1 MNRVNIISNQDG
13 TLLSIMYFE
22 VTNPK
27 GIVQIVH
34 GMCEHKERY
43 KELLHVLGEN
53 GYIGI
58 IHDHR
63 GHGQSVKKNKDLGYF
78 GENGARDMVD
88 DVYQVNQ
95 WIHQKYP
102 SLPDTDFLHL

>member
-34 GMCEHKERY
+34 GM
-43 KELLHVLGEN
+43 
-53 GYIGI
+53 
-58 IHDHR
+58 
-63 GHGQSVKKNKDLGYF
+63 
-78 GENGARDMVD
+78 
-88 DVYQVNQ
+88 
-95 WIHQKYP
+95 
-102 SLPDTDFLHL
+102 